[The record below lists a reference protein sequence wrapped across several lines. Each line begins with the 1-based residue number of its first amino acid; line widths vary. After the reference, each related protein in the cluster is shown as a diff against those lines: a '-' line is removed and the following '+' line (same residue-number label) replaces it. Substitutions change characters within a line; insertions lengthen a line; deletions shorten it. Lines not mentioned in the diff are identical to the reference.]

1 MKTYKYR
8 LVVFLILL
16 TVLAQAQTFDKKIE
30 EKFKVNSDVEIVI
43 NASNM
48 DVDIETWNRNEVS
61 VEAVMEVEGVDK
73 KEAEKILKNWKFEA
87 LGNKSKVKI
96 TSLSNNT
103 HYEFN
108 HDFDFDF
115 DHDFDFNFDFP
126 EIDVEIP
133 HFEMPE
139 MPEFPEMPE
148 MPEMQEFE
156 FDYQA
161 YKNDSTYLK
170 NYKMRVAEG
179 VEKFKNS
186 NWKKNFDS
194 LRNSPDYKKKMKE
207 FKEAGEKMAKELKES
222 KWFKEIQELQNS
234 EEFKQQMKEA
244 RKAAEETRIHVLKN
258 RDKIL
263 EQAKMASE
271 ARKAAMEELKRMKK
285 DGKLDSLHNY
295 HENKLDSLHNYSEN
309 IYFNYSTDKNSK
321 VKIKKYLKIKVPKK
335 ATFNLN
341 VRHGK
346 VTIPE
351 SNKKISA
358 NMSYGD
364 FVGGTITGDKNELNF
379 TNSPV
384 IIGSLISSNI
394 TLKNVPNAEF
404 GTFENVNLFSNS
416 SDVVIDEIG
425 MDVALSQKFGNIMVK
440 NIIPL
445 FKTLSLN
452 LDYTKATVPLEKLEA
467 NYNLDTN
474 KSRLNIASKDSDF
487 LQNKFMNILK
497 KNKTSI
503 NGSFSSSVK
512 TNNLIK
518 LKSNFSTINI
528 I

>member
-1 MKTYKYR
+1 MKTYKYK
-8 LVVFLILL
+8 LIAFLILI
-16 TVLAQAQTFDKKIE
+16 TVVTQAQTFDKKIKE
-30 EKFKVNSDVEIVI
+30 NFKVNPDVEIII
-43 NASNM
+43 NATNM
-48 DVDIETWNRNEVS
+48 DVAIETWNRNEVS
-61 VEAVMEVEGVDK
+61 VEVVMEVEGVAE

-103 HYEFN
+103 FYEFN
-108 HDFDFDF
+108 HDFDFD
-115 DHDFDFNFDFP
+115 HDFDFKFDFF
-126 EIDVEIP
+126 EIDVDIP

-139 MPEFPEMPE
+139 MPEMPEIPELPEMPE

-186 NWKKNFDS
+186 NWKKNLDS
-194 LRNSPDYKKKMKE
+194 IRNSSGYKKKMKE
-207 FKEAGEKMAKELKES
+207 FKEATKKMAKDLKES

-234 EEFKQQMKEA
+234 EEFKQQMEQARIATEKATKEIFVN
-244 RKAAEETRIHVLKN
+244 K
-258 RDKIL
+258 DKIL
-263 EQAKMASE
+263 EQVKLVKE
-271 ARKAAMEELKRMKK
+271 ANKAALEEIKRMKEE
-285 DGKLDSLHNY
+285 G
-295 HENKLDSLHNYSEN
+295 KLDSLHNYSEN
-309 IYFNYSTDKNSK
+309 VYFFNSTNKNSK

-364 FVGGTITGDKNELNF
+364 FVGGTITGDKNELIF

-384 IIGSLISSNI
+384 IINSLISSNI
-394 TLKNVPNAEF
+394 TLKNVPSAKF

-416 SDVVIDEIG
+416 SNVVIDEIG
-425 MDVALSQKFGNIMVK
+425 SDVALSQKFGTIKVK
-440 NIIPL
+440 KIIPN
-445 FKTLSLN
+445 FNKLN
-452 LDYTKATVPLEKLEA
+452 LILDYAKA
-467 NYNLDTN
+467 NLDFSNASYVFQINGKKSTVNLN
-474 KSRLNIASKDSDF
+474 KELTKIS
-487 LQNKFMNILK
+487 NKNVDGVQIIEGYY
-497 KNKTSI
+497 KNNSSI
-503 NGSFSSSVK
+503 N
-512 TNNLIK
+512 K
-518 LKSNFSTINI
+518 LFLTGVFSTINLN
-528 I
+528 